1 MLNQVVLVGRLVQ
14 DPVIKE
20 VSGGK
25 NVCEVKVAL
34 QRPFKNQQN
43 QYDTDFI
50 KVAFWEYLAININ
63 EYCKKGYV
71 IGIRARLQSRSV
83 KIGESFVEM
92 IDVIGENIVFIG
104 KPNKRIDAKTNEV
117 VNDIPI
123 EELDEE
129 VL

>member
-1 MLNQVVLVGRLVQ
+1 MINQVVLVGRLVQ

-83 KIGESFVEM
+83 KVAETFVEM
-92 IDVIGENIVFIG
+92 TDVIGESIVYIG
-104 KPNKRIDAKTNEV
+104 KPNKKLDAKTNEV
-117 VNDIPI
+117 VNNIPI

>member
-1 MLNQVVLVGRLVQ
+1 MINQVTLVGRLVQ
-14 DPVIKE
+14 DPIIKE

-25 NVCEVKVAL
+25 NVCEIKVAL
-34 QRPFKNQQN
+34 TRPFKNQQN

-63 EYCKKGYV
+63 EYFKKGYI
-71 IGIRARLQSRSV
+71 IGIRARLQSRNV
-83 KIGESFVEM
+83 KINDTLVEV
-92 IDVIGENIVFIG
+92 IDVVGENIVFIG
-104 KPNKRIDAKTNEV
+104 RPNKKVDIKINDV
-117 VNDIPI
+117 VDNIPI

>member
-1 MLNQVVLVGRLVQ
+1 MINQVILVGRLVQ
-14 DPVIKE
+14 DPIIKE

-83 KIGESFVEM
+83 KLNETFVEMTEVIGES
-92 IDVIGENIVFIG
+92 IVFIG
-104 KPNKRIDAKTNEV
+104 KPNKKVDVKTNELV
-117 VNDIPI
+117 EDIPI

>member
-1 MLNQVVLVGRLVQ
+1 MINQVVLVGRLVQ

-104 KPNKRIDAKTNEV
+104 KPNKRIDVKTNEV

>member
-1 MLNQVVLVGRLVQ
+1 MINQVTLVGRLVQ
-14 DPVIKE
+14 DPIIKE

-25 NVCEVKVAL
+25 NVCEIKVAL
-34 QRPFKNQQN
+34 TRPFKNQQN

-50 KVAFWEYLAININ
+50 KVACWEYLAININ

-71 IGIRARLQSRSV
+71 IGIRARLQSRNV
-83 KIGESFVEM
+83 KINDPLVEV
-92 IDVIGENIVFIG
+92 IDVVGENIVFIG
-104 KPNKRIDAKTNEV
+104 RPNKKVDIKINDV
-117 VNDIPI
+117 VDNIPI